1 MRFISL
7 RLTESPNKASALTYI
22 VFLLPD
28 KRCDLT
34 ARISFKTKIY
44 FLQSLYSCF
53 HLFLFP
59 FQIQTNTGRSED
71 ARVWWPALSSSSM
84 CLAIELTDKDS
95 YDLIWY
101 LILTLVCDTGQSP
114 HLENYNA
121 IYFRN
126 VTPCPQTAL
135 FNHSIN
141 QNPLFLCLNRGK
153 SLPIRQHWQ
162 KHSSK
167 AVQRQL
173 KRLNTI
179 ASTVNNWELAERSV

>member
-7 RLTESPNKASALTYI
+7 RLTESPNKASALTYV

-28 KRCDLT
+28 KRYYLT

-53 HLFLFP
+53 HLFLFS
-59 FQIQTNTGRSED
+59 FQIQSRSED

-101 LILTLVCDTGQSP
+101 LILTLVCDTRQSP
-114 HLENYNA
+114 HLENGNTMLSILEMSLLALKQLYLT
-121 IYFRN
+121 IQLTK
-126 VTPCPQTAL
+126 TP
-135 FNHSIN
+135 
-141 QNPLFLCLNRGK
+141 
-153 SLPIRQHWQ
+153 
-162 KHSSK
+162 
-167 AVQRQL
+167 
-173 KRLNTI
+173 
-179 ASTVNNWELAERSV
+179 RSCV

>member
-1 MRFISL
+1 MLFISL

-28 KRCDLT
+28 KRCYLT

-59 FQIQTNTGRSED
+59 FQIQPNTGQSED

-101 LILTLVCDTGQSP
+101 LTLTLVCDTGQSP
-114 HLENYNA
+114 HLENGNTMLSILEMSLLALKQLYLT
-121 IYFRN
+121 IQLTK
-126 VTPCPQTAL
+126 TPCSCFLTEE
-135 FNHSIN
+135 N
-141 QNPLFLCLNRGK
+141 LFL
-153 SLPIRQHWQ
+153 
-162 KHSSK
+162 
-167 AVQRQL
+167 
-173 KRLNTI
+173 
-179 ASTVNNWELAERSV
+179 